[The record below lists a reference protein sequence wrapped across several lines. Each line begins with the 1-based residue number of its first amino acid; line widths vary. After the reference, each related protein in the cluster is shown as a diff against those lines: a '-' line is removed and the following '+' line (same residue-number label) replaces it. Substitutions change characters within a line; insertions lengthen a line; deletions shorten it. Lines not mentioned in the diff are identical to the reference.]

1 MESREELIN
10 IIVQTEWEMFQDV
23 NKGGGA
29 RSSCQEDPKTFEVMR
44 SSQFA
49 AWSDKM
55 LESYMADLEDA
66 KVSSRNLL
74 TEKYARMMESTSPL
88 EYAKIKD
95 RLPVLDPE
103 NSLLIDKILKIEL
116 LWEEELLK
124 KFPNIMKNGRPIFSS
139 DDTLFSTSK
148 ETYFK
153 GELATYSKKTLEYY
167 YEEILEKKS
176 KNINMSAIVLEAQVK
191 RYGYPSM
198 EKAEMIISNM

>member
-10 IIVQTEWEMFQDV
+10 IIVKAEWEMFQDV
-23 NKGGGA
+23 NKGGGV
-29 RSSCQEDPKTFEVMR
+29 RSSCQEDPKTFEIMR

-95 RLPVLDPE
+95 KLPVLDPE

-139 DDTLFSTSK
+139 DDTPFSTSK

-198 EKAEMIISNM
+198 EKAEKVISNM